1 MGTLVTVAVA
11 TYNSAAFVEET
22 LESIFNQSYSPIAL
36 VVSDDCSKDNTVQI
50 VQNWLAQDR
59 VVERFDSIQL
69 VTVPENTGVSAN
81 CNRSIAA
88 APSDYVKFIA
98 GDDIILPDGIQ
109 KYMAF
114 AIQNPQARIIF
125 SQIRVY
131 QDHFKPE
138 SYVKTTPL
146 DYPYNLM
153 DDKLTAHDQYQL
165 LLLSD
170 RIHYTPSFFLNK
182 HAIIEV
188 GGYDEENKLVGVVT
202 VDDVLDVI
210 REEATEDIYALAGVS
225 SDDNALSAPIRSV
238 RLRLPWLLINL
249 ATAILASTV
258 VHIFEG
264 TIGQVTVLA
273 SLMPIVAGM
282 GGNAGTQT
290 LAVIVRGLALGEVTW
305 DNSRRVIL
313 KEAAVALA
321 NGLATGVV
329 AAFVVWLWYGRDS
342 KMALIGGIIALAMI
356 NNMLIAGIAGTA
368 IPLILKK
375 LKADPAL
382 ASTVFV
388 TTCTDIGGFL
398 SFLGLATLLLKYL
411 V

>member
-1 MGTLVTVAVA
+1 MNPLVSVAVA

-36 VVSDDCSKDNTVQI
+36 VVSDDCSKDNTVEI

-69 VTVPENTGVSAN
+69 VTVPENTGISAN

-146 DYPYNLM
+146 DYPHNLM
-153 DDKLTAHDQYQL
+153 DEKLTAHDQYQL

-170 RIHYTPSFFLNK
+170 RIHYTPSFFQNK
-182 HAIIEV
+182 QAILKV
-188 GGYDEENKLVGVVT
+188 GGYDEENKLVEDYPMWLKLTQAGERLYYFHQET
-202 VDDVLDVI
+202 VGYRIHSKAANNTGQHVIFKPSVLYSFKI
-210 REEATEDIYALAGVS
+210 RQRYAHPHLPWEIVASEYQVYYLSKLFDQLGWNQNTPWLSRLYRLGTFYLNPFQYFYAL
-225 SDDNALSAPIRSV
+225 NK
-238 RLRLPWLLINL
+238 RLPQNKNNL
-249 ATAILASTV
+249 
-258 VHIFEG
+258 FY
-264 TIGQVTVLA
+264 Q
-273 SLMPIVAGM
+273 
-282 GGNAGTQT
+282 
-290 LAVIVRGLALGEVTW
+290 
-305 DNSRRVIL
+305 
-313 KEAAVALA
+313 
-321 NGLATGVV
+321 
-329 AAFVVWLWYGRDS
+329 
-342 KMALIGGIIALAMI
+342 
-356 NNMLIAGIAGTA
+356 
-368 IPLILKK
+368 
-375 LKADPAL
+375 
-382 ASTVFV
+382 
-388 TTCTDIGGFL
+388 
-398 SFLGLATLLLKYL
+398 
-411 V
+411 